1 MAGSEHNIFYD
12 EHEYIYIYIYMFY
25 AVLPTIRTDT
35 MVSIIDT
42 DNSV

>member
-12 EHEYIYIYIYMFY
+12 EHEYIYMFY